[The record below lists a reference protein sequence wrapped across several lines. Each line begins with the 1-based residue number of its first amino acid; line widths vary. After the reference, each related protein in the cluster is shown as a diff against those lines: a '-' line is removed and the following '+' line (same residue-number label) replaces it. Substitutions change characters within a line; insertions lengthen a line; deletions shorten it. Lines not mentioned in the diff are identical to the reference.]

1 MLKKLFKNINQNW
14 FYSIIIMV
22 VGFVFSFFIIQ
33 IKSELAYNLSLI
45 IFALSILISLIFG
58 VIRLFKKDYLKGA
71 LQIVTT
77 FIIGGFASVFLFFLL
92 MFYPHDFFADHL
104 KIPKNIKFEKPI
116 NSNDYLNSEQI
127 EIIPD
132 KETLIL
138 YDVYQPGM
146 YQYEI
151 FLNKI
156 EKGNVYLKVYEITT
170 NQILSEEN
178 IKRDSKIQVFN
189 ATDELKKFKLNDPFT
204 IKEGNWDQFYGSK
217 IEVWFQPENLDLKE
231 RKLFS
236 KNYIVQG
243 WER

>member
-14 FYSIIIMV
+14 LYSIIIMV
-22 VGFVFSFFIIQ
+22 VGFIFSFFILQ

-45 IFALSILISLIFG
+45 TFALSIFISLIFG

-77 FIIGGFASVFLFFLL
+77 FIIGGTASVFLFSLL
-92 MFYPHDFFADHL
+92 MFYPNDFFADHL
-104 KIPKNIKFEKPI
+104 EIPKNIKFDKPI
-116 NSNDYLNSEQI
+116 NQNDYLNSEQI

-151 FLNKI
+151 FLHKI
-156 EKGNVYLKVYEITT
+156 EKGNVYLKFYEITT